1 MVALRRTLAA
11 DLERCKVDDIV
22 ELWVFHEDAIK
33 SRLVR
38 DVHVVVSGPFAGDD
52 FYPVHAFFRGVV
64 EVVDDDY
71 IIAGFEKG
79 NDGERANVARTSKA
93 LSAIIDSPVA
103 WRMASCSHCAC
114 PYAVCA

>member
-1 MVALRRTLAA
+1 MVALRRSLAA
-11 DLERCKVDDIV
+11 DLERRKVDDIV

-33 SRLVR
+33 SCFVR
-38 DVHVVVSGPFAGDD
+38 DVHIVVSGPFAGDD

-79 NDGERANVARTSKA
+79 NDGERANVASTPKA
-93 LSAIIDSPVA
+93 LLAIIDSPVV
-103 WRMASCSHCAC
+103 WRMAICSHCAC
-114 PYAVCA
+114 LYAACA